1 MTASTSTDP
10 VAAEPLAPAAPQVPS
25 RWRTALRSPLAGPFV
40 VLLGS
45 AVLVLAGALPVW
57 GTRLIAPQYP
67 KGLDL
72 WFHGGRVSG
81 PVTEVNNLNHYIGM
95 QPIDLGRVPEMALWP
110 IAIVAAVVLLAV
122 AVLWRGWLGRLA
134 LIGLWLIPVV
144 ILIDIQRWLII
155 FGTELDPAS
164 ALRLDPFVPM
174 VLGPSQVWNFT
185 VWTVPGPALILIWLV
200 ALAATLARRY
210 TAPAPERRV
219 LVLAGSL
226 AVAIAGAF
234 LVIGPI
240 AMAPASAAASSTAA
254 ETLQPGPVDLALLVA
269 ATPSAGSPRPRA
281 GGPPPRGAP
290 PPRGGAGGGGPP
302 GRYRT
307 NLVIDRPIEMI
318 AGGEVLLDGG
328 GRGTVVTINAS
339 DVTLRGFRVAHTGG
353 QVEEA
358 AGIKV
363 VGAARVVLEE
373 NTIEDFFTGISVAG
387 ATQLRIAR
395 NTLVGSGQVTH
406 GAEHAVAGVTG
417 STGDG
422 TQGPE
427 ATPIA
432 GHVHGTGTPD
442 ETGATDGSTT
452 ADPHAGHG
460 QGTGPGGQGDA
471 ISLWATAGA
480 LIQQNTL
487 HAVRDGLY
495 LNYVDEVLIDGNEI
509 HHSRYAIHSMFGS
522 THTIYGNDI
531 RQNLSGIVLMY
542 TVNVLAG
549 RNQIADQ
556 RSAGTGFGIVL
567 KDVAGIRIAEN
578 VLIRNRVGLRAEG
591 TVRRPDA
598 EASVLRNRFAAN
610 SVALSLAA
618 TSDMGFGANTF
629 AGNLI
634 DLHALEPGVERRND
648 WTYEG
653 TGNTWDDYPGFDL
666 DGDGIGDVPYTAGGA
681 EQVLLVADPALE
693 AFLTSPAW
701 QVLSAALELGESG
714 RPAVIRDSAPR
725 LTDHAVPLPDD
736 RPDAE
741 QAPWLAAGVLLVGGA
756 TALATAPRARSSR
769 RVGRG

>member
-1 MTASTSTDP
+1 MTASTATDP
-10 VAAEPLAPAAPQVPS
+10 LVAGPVAPAEPRTPA
-25 RWRTALRSPLAGPFV
+25 RWRAALRSPLAGPVV

-45 AVLVLAGALPVW
+45 AMLVLAGALPVW

-72 WFHGGRVSG
+72 WFHGGRVTG
-81 PVTEVNNLNHYIGM
+81 PVNEVNTLNHYIGM
-95 QPIDLGRVPEMALWP
+95 QPIDLARVPEMALWP
-110 IAIVAAVVLLAV
+110 AAIIAAALLLAV

-134 LIGLWLIPVV
+134 LIGLWLVPVV
-144 ILIDIQRWLII
+144 VLIDIQRWLIV

-174 VLGPSQVWNFT
+174 VLGPSQIWNFT
-185 VWTVPGPALILIWLV
+185 VWTYPGPALIVIWLV
-200 ALAATLARRY
+200 ALGATLARRY

-226 AVAIAGAF
+226 AIAVVGTF
-234 LVIGPI
+234 LVVVPN
-240 AMAPASAAASSTAA
+240 AMAPAGPAATGDAA
-254 ETLQPGPVDLALLVA
+254 EELQPGPVDLALLVA
-269 ATPSAGSPRPRA
+269 GTPS
-281 GGPPPRGAP
+281 GGTLVV
-290 PPRGGAGGGGPP
+290 PP

-307 NLVIDRPIEMI
+307 NLVIDRPIEMV

-339 DVTLRGFRVAHTGG
+339 DVTLRGFRIAHTGG

-358 AGIKV
+358 AGIRV

-373 NTIEDFFTGISVAG
+373 NTIEDFFTGIAAAG

-395 NTLVGSGQVTH
+395 NTLIGSGQVTH
-406 GAEHAVAGVTG
+406 GAEHAMAEVAGADVAGNGGDSAGAGAGSPDTAPAAEHQHDPITPDGDTG
-417 STGDG
+417 STG
-422 TQGPE
+422 
-427 ATPIA
+427 
-432 GHVHGTGTPD
+432 
-442 ETGATDGSTT
+442 GAAP
-452 ADPHAGHG
+452 ADPHAGHA
-460 QGTGPGGQGDA
+460 QGSGPGGQGDA
-471 ISLWATAGA
+471 ISLWATAGV
-480 LIQQNTL
+480 LIQENTL

-531 RQNLSGIVLMY
+531 GQNLSGIVLMY
-542 TVNVLAG
+542 TANVLAG

-567 KDVAGIRIAEN
+567 KDVTGIRIAEN
-578 VLIRNRVGLRAEG
+578 VLARNRVGLRAEG
-591 TVRRPDA
+591 TVMKPDV
-598 EASVLRNRFAAN
+598 EAAVLRNRFAAN

-618 TSDMGFGANTF
+618 TTDMGFGANAF

-634 DLHALEPGVERRND
+634 DLQALEPGVERHND
-648 WTYEG
+648 WTYQG

-666 DGDGIGDVPYTAGGA
+666 DGDGIGDLPYTAGGA
-681 EQVLLVADPALE
+681 EQLLLVADPALE

-701 QVLSAALELGESG
+701 QVLSAAQELWESG

-756 TALATAPRARSSR
+756 TALATAPRARASR
-769 RVGRG
+769 RWGRS